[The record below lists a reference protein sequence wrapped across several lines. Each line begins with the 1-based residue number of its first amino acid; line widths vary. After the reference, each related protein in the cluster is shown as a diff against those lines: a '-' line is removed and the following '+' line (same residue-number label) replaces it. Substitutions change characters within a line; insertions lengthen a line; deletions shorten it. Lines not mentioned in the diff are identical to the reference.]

1 MKKYFALWLVLCSA
15 VLADE
20 PLKVG
25 DLLPSF
31 KAKDQH
37 GMEFELKPGLQRMF
51 VSFDMSTGKEANAQF
66 AAKGPDFLPSAHAIF
81 VSNIYGMPGIG
92 RVFAL
97 PKMRKYPHRIIL
109 ADSENLLAR
118 YPQQKDRVTVLSLD
132 GNLKITE
139 VSFWNPKD
147 GPPADAVTPVKN

>member
-1 MKKYFALWLVLCSA
+1 MKTYLALWLFLVSA

-25 DLLPSF
+25 DLVPSF

-37 GMEFELKPGLQRMF
+37 GHEYELSSGVQRMF
-51 VSFDMSTGKEANAQF
+51 VSFDMSTGKEANAYF
-66 AAKGPDFLPSAHAIF
+66 ARKGAGLLPNAQAIY
-81 VSNIYGMPGIG
+81 VSNIYGMPSIG

-118 YPQQKDRVTVLSLD
+118 YPQQKDRITVLSLD
-132 GNLKITE
+132 ANLRITG
-139 VSFWNPKD
+139 VAFWNPKED
-147 GPPADAVTPVKN
+147 VPAGLLTPQKN